1 MLLLSSISDSVDRG
15 WDEFFQWLPKLVGFL
30 IIILIGY
37 VVAKIV
43 GGIVARTLGR
53 AGFDRFL
60 ERGAGGSYAM
70 RVIDSPSKL
79 LGTLTFWALFLG
91 ALSIAVDVL
100 GIAAL
105 EDLIHSVW
113 AYIPNILAALLIF
126 VVAGAIA
133 GGLAALI
140 ERTMGDTATGRIVK
154 VVAPVLVM
162 AIATFM
168 ILDELQ
174 IASNIVVI
182 TYAALMGAIALALAL
197 AFGLGGRDVAARLLE
212 NGYAKGQ
219 AVKDDVARDVRVGVD
234 RGRQQAHDL
243 GGSS

>member
-1 MLLLSSISDSVDRG
+1 
-15 WDEFFQWLPKLVGFL
+15 
-30 IIILIGY
+30 
-37 VVAKIV
+37 
-43 GGIVARTLGR
+43 
-53 AGFDRFL
+53 
-60 ERGAGGSYAM
+60 M

-140 ERTMGDTATGRIVK
+140 EPTGRIVK
-154 VVAPVLVM
+154 VVAPVL
-162 AIATFM
+162 
-168 ILDELQ
+168 
-174 IASNIVVI
+174 
-182 TYAALMGAIALALAL
+182 
-197 AFGLGGRDVAARLLE
+197 
-212 NGYAKGQ
+212 
-219 AVKDDVARDVRVGVD
+219 
-234 RGRQQAHDL
+234 
-243 GGSS
+243 

>member
-1 MLLLSSISDSVDRG
+1 
-15 WDEFFQWLPKLVGFL
+15 
-30 IIILIGY
+30 
-37 VVAKIV
+37 
-43 GGIVARTLGR
+43 
-53 AGFDRFL
+53 
-60 ERGAGGSYAM
+60 M

-113 AYIPNILAALLIF
+113 SYIPNILAALLIF

-133 GGLAALI
+133 GALAALI
-140 ERTMGDTATGRIVK
+140 ERTMGDTPTGRIVK

-212 NGYAKGQ
+212 TGYAKGQ
-219 AVKDDVARDVRVGVD
+219 AVKGDVARDVRVGVD
-234 RGRQQAHDL
+234 RGRQQAQDLGDSHL
-243 GGSS
+243 GGSGTAT